1 MSSYQGGPFAQF
13 NQIGYRSVVDEMT
26 LARFF
31 NAVYAWM
38 CVGLAITAIAAYGTY
53 LFGSQVPHLFN
64 RVTQIVLV
72 VISFGLVIAIS
83 SAINKISTPVA
94 TALFLLYAVVMG
106 VMLSSIFAN
115 YSHWALSVAF
125 LETAGA
131 FGAMSLYGM
140 ITKRDLSRLGS
151 LLFMAL
157 IGIIIASVVNMFLGS
172 PLLYWIIS
180 YAGVAIFVGLTAFD
194 TQRLKMI
201 ADQTRGDPA
210 LASRMAI
217 VGSLTLY
224 LDFLNLFLFILRMF
238 NGGRR
243 D

>member
-13 NQIGYRSVVDEMT
+13 NQIGYRSVVDETT

-38 CVGLAITAIAAYGTY
+38 CIGLAVTAVAAYGTY
-53 LFGSQVPHLFN
+53 LFGHQVPYLLN
-64 RVTQIVLV
+64 GVTQIILV
-72 VISFGLVIAIS
+72 VISFGLVFAIS
-83 SAINKISTPVA
+83 GAINKISTPVA
-94 TALFLLYAVVMG
+94 IGLFMLYAVVMG
-106 VMLSSIFAN
+106 VMLSSIFYV
-115 YSHWALSVAF
+115 YSTWALSVAF

-131 FGAMSLYGM
+131 FGAMSIYG
-140 ITKRDLSRLGS
+140 IVTKRDLSRLGS

-157 IGIIIASVVNMFLGS
+157 IGVIIASVVNMFLGS

-180 YAGVAIFVGLTAFD
+180 YAGIAIFVGLTAFD

-201 ADQTRGDPA
+201 ADQTRGDPT

-238 NGGRR
+238 NSRR